1 MTNHE
6 LPKFDLPIDFVVT
19 DEIPVALLQNYARF
33 PCKIKACLF
42 ILCTRGEVRA
52 TVNLTHLTIRTGS
65 FITLLP
71 GSFIQVES
79 ISSDI
84 HLYVVGYS
92 SEFMARSNYLK
103 LVVDDFHSIL
113 QHPALSLP
121 PRITRLYEQAYRLL
135 MRAAAIGRIE
145 NDREVLT
152 PLLSLSLQTCLR
164 LYHHYVPRWDGELTR
179 DQEICREFVVL
190 LLHHYAREHTVA
202 FYASACGVT
211 LPHFCSAIK
220 RASGRTAL
228 SLINNFLIM
237 NAKELLSTSRKPVKE
252 IAFELGFVNPSH
264 FNRFFREH
272 TGMTPQTYRNS

>member
-42 ILCTRGEVRA
+42 ILCTRGEIRA

-135 MRAAAIGRIE
+135 MRTAAIGRIE

-164 LYHHYVPRWDGELTR
+164 LYHH
-179 DQEICREFVVL
+179 
-190 LLHHYAREHTVA
+190 
-202 FYASACGVT
+202 
-211 LPHFCSAIK
+211 
-220 RASGRTAL
+220 
-228 SLINNFLIM
+228 
-237 NAKELLSTSRKPVKE
+237 
-252 IAFELGFVNPSH
+252 
-264 FNRFFREH
+264 
-272 TGMTPQTYRNS
+272 